1 MKIEL
6 YNKDC
11 FDKLK
16 ELRDNSVDA
25 IVTDPPYFIS
35 FMNKGWDKE
44 DSIASKKEFW
54 AECLRVTKPGG
65 YLLAFGH
72 SRTHHRLFT
81 AVEDAGWE
89 IRDTI
94 MWLYGSG
101 FPKSLNIGKAI
112 DKVGPSINTD
122 IKDIKDKMIG
132 YFKQSRLTKTI
143 LNNKCGFTAANY
155 FRIVSKRPDP
165 WVNTLPTEEKWK
177 KMVEVMGYGE
187 ELTETLSSY
196 EREIVGQKL
205 SGCFSAEERHTIGSS
220 TASSVNITKG
230 NSDWEG
236 WGTALK
242 PAHEPICMA
251 RKPID
256 GNVVNNIKKWGVGGI
271 NIDACRVGTEIIST
285 HNAPKGTFAGGEP
298 ERGSDTSSYTEHE
311 GRFPANIILDEEA
324 GTILDEQTG
333 ITSITGKRSQKSIDN
348 CIEARK
354 IKKGNSQCDVGGN
367 INKITEYANDS
378 GGASRFFHC
387 VGGKRVI
394 NKVRTIPVHSTD
406 KKEDKTMFGLHPTI
420 QHERV
425 ETTLGRFPAN
435 IILDEEAGV
444 ILDKQAPQVGSM
456 FKATRKKGTSGGSG
470 NSWTNSEKKVGE
482 DNGIYDGLG
491 GASRFYYCAK
501 VSSKERNRGCDD
513 LEKKDKA
520 GKDFRPNHKVKA
532 ELGED
537 GNPFGRWG
545 KIANNHPT
553 VKPIALMEYLI
564 KLISKE
570 GHTIL
575 DPFMGSGSTGIAAK
589 KMNRSFIG
597 IEMDEGYHTIASKRI
612 GEDKKE

>member
-16 ELRDNSVDA
+16 ELGDNSVDA

-35 FMNKGWDKE
+35 FMNKGWDNE

-112 DKVGPSINTD
+112 DKLKG
-122 IKDIKDKMIG
+122 
-132 YFKQSRLTKTI
+132 
-143 LNNKCGFTAANY
+143 
-155 FRIVSKRPDP
+155 VSK
-165 WVNTLPTEEKWK
+165 
-177 KMVEVMGYGE
+177 
-187 ELTETLSSY
+187 
-196 EREIVGQKL
+196 
-205 SGCFSAEERHTIGSS
+205 
-220 TASSVNITKG
+220 
-230 NSDWEG
+230 DWEG

-271 NIDACRVGTEIIST
+271 NIDACRVGYDMEDKSPATNPLYRHQNADKYKQVTDGGKQVGVNVSFTNSMNPPST
-285 HNAPKGTFAGGEP
+285 
-298 ERGSDTSSYTEHE
+298 E

-324 GTILDEQTG
+324 GTILDEGT
-333 ITSITGKRSQKSIDN
+333 
-348 CIEARK
+348 
-354 IKKGNSQCDVGGN
+354 
-367 INKITEYANDS
+367 DS
-378 GGASRFFHC
+378 ASRFF
-387 VGGKRVI
+387 
-394 NKVRTIPVHSTD
+394 
-406 KKEDKTMFGLHPTI
+406 
-420 QHERV
+420 
-425 ETTLGRFPAN
+425 
-435 IILDEEAGV
+435 
-444 ILDKQAPQVGSM
+444 
-456 FKATRKKGTSGGSG
+456 
-470 NSWTNSEKKVGE
+470 
-482 DNGIYDGLG
+482 
-491 GASRFYYCAK
+491 YCAK
-501 VSSKERNRGCDD
+501 VSGKER
-513 LEKKDKA
+513 
-520 GKDFRPNHKVKA
+520 
-532 ELGED
+532 GE
-537 GNPFGRWG
+537 G
-545 KIANNHPT
+545 NNHPT

-564 KLISKE
+564 KLVSKE
-570 GHTIL
+570 EAIIL